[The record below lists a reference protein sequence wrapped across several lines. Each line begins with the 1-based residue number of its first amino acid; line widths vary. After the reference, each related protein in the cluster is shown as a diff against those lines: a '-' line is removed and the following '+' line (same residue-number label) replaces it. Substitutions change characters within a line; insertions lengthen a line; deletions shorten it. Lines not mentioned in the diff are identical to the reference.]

1 MMGHDLSADL
11 LGQPPLGAKS
21 EMKTAIK
28 GSDANEKGDKMQCK
42 FIRIALCQVSLSVFN
57 NFIFSFSCQR
67 AFFLTGW
74 HILL

>member
-28 GSDANEKGDKMQCK
+28 GSDANEKGDKTQRK
-42 FIRIALCQVSLSVFN
+42 FIRIALCQVSLSSTILSFPFLANVH
-57 NFIFSFSCQR
+57 FS
-67 AFFLTGW
+67 
-74 HILL
+74 